1 MKALRISTIGT
12 RQPVTISGETIAAQ
26 NECIRNFL
34 GGLFETVTL
43 SPSAVMLVDED
54 GLIKRLAYNSA
65 ASIIAEQ
72 DIVGPA
78 LIVGVRDV
86 GGGELAFCDCP
97 REYLE
102 GKIC

>member
-12 RQPVTISGETIAAQ
+12 RQPVTITGETIAEQ
-26 NECIRNFL
+26 NKCIRNFL
-34 GGLFETVTL
+34 GGFFEPVTI
-43 SPSAVMLVDED
+43 SPGAVMLVNEE
-54 GLIKRLAYNSA
+54 GLIKRLAYNSV
-65 ASIIAEQ
+65 ASIIAAQ

-78 LIVGVRDV
+78 LIVGVRELD
-86 GGGELAFCDCP
+86 GGELAFCDCP

>member
-12 RQPVTISGETIAAQ
+12 RQPVTITGSTIAEQ
-26 NECIRNFL
+26 NKCIRNFL
-34 GGLFETVTL
+34 DGFFEAVTL
-43 SPSAVMLVDED
+43 SPDAVMLVDEE
-54 GLIKRLAYNSA
+54 GLIKRLAYNSV

-72 DIVGPA
+72 DIVGPD

-97 REYLE
+97 RVYLE